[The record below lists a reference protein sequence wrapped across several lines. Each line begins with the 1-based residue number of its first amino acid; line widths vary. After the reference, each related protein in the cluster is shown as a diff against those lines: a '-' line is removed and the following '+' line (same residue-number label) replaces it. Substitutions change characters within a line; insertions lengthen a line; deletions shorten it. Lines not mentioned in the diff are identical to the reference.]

1 MATQRIASA
10 SIRGAAN
17 AKKSLTTLGAA
28 SGSQK
33 ESRRW
38 KSTPA
43 IGLDNNPSILKED
56 IGLVV
61 KDLPKG
67 ERKVDELDL
76 TFLDHKA
83 AFKSK
88 TTWQVLRAY
97 LVFNLCSIK
106 PLVDN
111 NEALMK
117 LGKAVLGK
125 TLFAYIMKQ
134 TFYGQFVAG
143 EDRQS
148 IKPAIHRMHSFGVKS
163 ILDYSVEEDVSEE
176 KATELEMEA
185 CVADKEKDNY
195 NPDLVP
201 HKGDYSDGIK
211 RYKAH
216 QSFAD
221 RRIGNTGAR
230 TYFYQNEAQCEKN
243 METFLRCIEA
253 VAGNH
258 FVHEPKNVSNGILLH
273 FRLLLFY
280 IFFPF

>member
-17 AKKSLTTLGAA
+17 AKKSLTTLGA
-28 SGSQK
+28 SGSQQ

-43 IGLDNNPSILKED
+43 IGLDNSSGILKGKKLESSFLIATFHVQLSIKYLSFIAED

-111 NEALMK
+111 NEA
-117 LGKAVLGK
+117 V
-125 TLFAYIMKQ
+125 
-134 TFYGQFVAG
+134 
-143 EDRQS
+143 R
-148 IKPAIHRMHSFGVKS
+148 
-163 ILDYSVEEDVSEE
+163 
-176 KATELEMEA
+176 
-185 CVADKEKDNY
+185 
-195 NPDLVP
+195 
-201 HKGDYSDGIK
+201 
-211 RYKAH
+211 
-216 QSFAD
+216 
-221 RRIGNTGAR
+221 
-230 TYFYQNEAQCEKN
+230 
-243 METFLRCIEA
+243 
-253 VAGNH
+253 
-258 FVHEPKNVSNGILLH
+258 
-273 FRLLLFY
+273 
-280 IFFPF
+280 